1 MKRGRKLLTMGLSAA
16 LALSLGLPGFAAPA
30 NAGGYIDVPAD
41 AWYAGAVDYVREN
54 GLMSGI
60 SVTTFSP
67 DGTMSRAML
76 ATVLYRM
83 AGEPDVTGEDSFSDT
98 DAGEWYSNAVAWCAE
113 HEYIG
118 GYDDGRFGIND
129 PVTREQFATI
139 LWRYA
144 GQPEAGKAADFA
156 DEASISGYAQT
167 AVDWAR
173 FSGILNGREN
183 NLFAPGDSATR
194 AEAATILRNFMVF
207 NDTGAPGVVKTAAG
221 LMRGTEQNGVLR
233 YLGVPYAQA
242 AERFVPAGEVEPWE
256 GIRLMDSYGDISPQ
270 GSLFGMGNNEDQ
282 PGTDNNCQNLNI
294 WTPGTDGE
302 KRPVM
307 VWLHGGGFSS
317 GSGNEQGYDGAN
329 LSRSGDVVVVTV
341 NHRLNLFG
349 HLDLSSYGEKYRYS
363 GNVGVMDI
371 IAALEWVRDNIEDF
385 GGDPGNVTVFGQ
397 SGGGAKVLALMTSPY
412 AKGLFHKGI
421 VQSGATETM
430 GVTFASKEASASLT
444 QRILDSLGISEN
456 NIEDI
461 QTVSAARLQEAANA
475 ALQATAEEYQ
485 IPAALG
491 QGYSMEWGP
500 VVEGDFLP
508 TNPVTEDSFAEMGK
522 DIPLLIGSTL
532 NEWNFFPGQ
541 GGQAAP
547 EVVAAVREGYP
558 DKPELNPSQVD
569 SLIRLPML
577 KIMSHKADQGGANVY
592 AYIFARNN
600 SFHGA
605 EIPFVFR
612 NVDDPLADQV
622 SQVWVNFAKT
632 GVPSASGLPEWEPYT
647 WDSGATMLLDDTP
660 QLVHHHDR
668 ELMELLVPDYEY

>member
-1 MKRGRKLLTMGLSAA
+1 MRHGRKLLALATGAA
-16 LALSLGLPGFAAPA
+16 LTLPLILPCFAAPT
-30 NAGGYIDVPAD
+30 NAAYTDVAAD
-41 AWYAGAVDYVREN
+41 SWYAGAVDYVREN
-54 GLMSGI
+54 GLMGGTSG
-60 SVTTFSP
+60 TAFDP
-67 DGTMSRAML
+67 EGTMSRAML
-76 ATVLYRM
+76 ATVLYRA
-83 AGEPDVTGEDSFSDT
+83 AGEPDVAGEDSFPDT
-98 DAGEWYSNAVAWCAE
+98 SADDWYSNAVVWAAQNK
-113 HEYIG
+113 YIN
-118 GYDDGRFGIND
+118 GYDDRRFGTND
-129 PVTREQFATI
+129 PVTREQFAAI

-144 GQPEAGKAADFA
+144 GSPNTGNAQDFA
-156 DEASISGYAQT
+156 DAASISDYAKD
-167 AVDWAR
+167 AVAWAR
-173 FSGILNGREN
+173 SSGIISGRGGN
-183 NLFAPGDSATR
+183 RFVPQGSATR
-194 AEAATILRNFMVF
+194 AEAATILRNFMTM
-207 NDTGAPGVVKTAAG
+207 NDANAPGVVKTTAG
-221 LMRGTEQNGVLR
+221 LVRGTEQNGVLR

-242 AERFVPAGEVEPWE
+242 AERFVPAGEAEPWE
-256 GIRLMDSYGDISPQ
+256 GVRLMDSYGDISPQ

-307 VWLHGGGFSS
+307 VWLHGGGFST
-317 GSGNEQGYDGAN
+317 GSGNEAGYDGAN

-349 HLDLSSYGEKYRYS
+349 HLDLSAYGEKYQYS

-371 IAALEWVRDNIEDF
+371 VAALEWIQDNIEAF
-385 GGDPGNVTVFGQ
+385 GGDRDNVTVFGQ

-444 QRILDSLGISEN
+444 QRILNSLGITAD

-461 QTVSAARLQEAANA
+461 QTVSAARLQEAAVR
-475 ALQATAEEYQ
+475 ALQETGEEYQ

-491 QGYSMEWGP
+491 EGYNMEWGP

-508 TNPVTEDSFAEMGK
+508 TNPVTEESFAAAGA

-541 GGQAAP
+541 GAQPTP
-547 EVVAAVREGYP
+547 ELDAAVRAAYP
-558 DKPELNPSQVD
+558 SKPELTADRVD

-577 KIMSHKADQGGANVY
+577 KIMSHKADQGGADVY

-612 NVDDPLADQV
+612 STDDPLADQV
-622 SQVWVNFAKT
+622 SQAWVNFARN
-632 GVPSASGLPEWEPYT
+632 GVPSAEGMPKWEPYT
-647 WDSGATMLLDDTP
+647 RQSGATMLLDDEP
-660 QLVHHHDR
+660 ELAHHHDR
-668 ELMELLVPDYEY
+668 ELMELLGPDYEY